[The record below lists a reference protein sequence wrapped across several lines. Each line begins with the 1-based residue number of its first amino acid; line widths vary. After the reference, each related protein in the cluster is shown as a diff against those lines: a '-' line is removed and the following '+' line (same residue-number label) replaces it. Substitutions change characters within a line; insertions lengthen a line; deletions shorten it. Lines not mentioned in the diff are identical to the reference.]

1 MIRVNSKKTI
11 HQVADTSFKADK
23 VRNLFAVIAIILTA
37 VLFSGLFTIADS
49 LLGSMEE
56 SMMWQVGGSSHG
68 GFKYLTWEQYE
79 VLKKHPSIK
88 EISYTVMFAPAENEE
103 LAKRP
108 TEIRYVNDEL
118 GAEMFFALPTTGR
131 LPQEEDEIA
140 TDTLVLNRLG
150 IPAELGQKVTLD
162 FSVCGE
168 KYRET
173 FTLVGFWE
181 GDIISGASQAW
192 LDRDYV
198 NHILAQY
205 DQEEINAR
213 GNPGIG
219 TVAADFNFANS
230 RSIEKK
236 IIKVITDSG
245 YTTDEI
251 RYGVNWAY
259 AGGQS
264 MDPGIV
270 IGVVIVVLMIMFCG
284 YLMISNVFLISVAK
298 DVRFYGLL
306 KTIGMTGKQIKYLI
320 RRQALVLCLI
330 GIPIGL
336 LLGCLAGGIL
346 TPLIV
351 GGLTEA
357 GVVKVSLHPWVFLFA
372 AAFAAATV
380 FISIRKPSKTAAKIS
395 PIEALR
401 TNEGALKIKGTK
413 KRSKGVSLFAFAW
426 GNMVRGIKKTCLVVL
441 SLSLSLIILNT
452 AYSMANGFDMEKY
465 LSAMISHDFSIGDV
479 SCFNVLVQYVDQDT
493 LSDDFIEILKNSP
506 GVESLETIYFEAN
519 YSENMDFALDD
530 RWNGM
535 AEIISEEL
543 GISGEYLMEIK
554 KRLENGMFTQYVYGL
569 DDPVWEDMKVFE
581 GSIDLEKLHSGD
593 YVVVSP
599 YDPDYDSNGKVT
611 VYHPGDKVKMFGKD
625 GESKERE
632 VIAIA
637 NIPYNISIQY
647 SPYVYE
653 TFFVPSDVFLNE
665 IADKVPFR
673 VTLDVEDSQIDN
685 MERFLAD
692 YCENV
697 EPNMQYESRAIFAAE
712 YESTRQTYKTVGAVI
727 SALLALIGI
736 ANFTNT
742 NLTSIMT
749 RKRELALL
757 ESIGMTV
764 KQQRGM
770 LILEGALYTIFTAVV
785 TWTLGIALGRLGLG
799 LLFSGSSYFS
809 VQFTILPSVVCLPV
823 LLTVTGAIPVVCQYY
838 VNKKSVVD
846 RLREME

>member
-37 VLFSGLFTIADS
+37 VLFSGLFIIAGS
-49 LLGSMEE
+49 LIGSMEE
-56 SMMWQVGGSSHG
+56 SQMRQVGGSAHG
-68 GFKYLTWEQYE
+68 GFKYLTLEQYE
-79 VLKKHPSIK
+79 VLKRHPSIK
-88 EISYTVMFAPAENEE
+88 EISYTVVLGVAENAE

-118 GAEMFFALPTTGR
+118 GAEMYFALPTTGR

-140 TDTLVLNRLG
+140 TDTLVLDRLG
-150 IPAELGQKVTLD
+150 IPAELGRKVTLE

-181 GDIISGASQAW
+181 GDIISSASQAW

-198 NHILAQY
+198 NRILAQY
-205 DQEEINAR
+205 DPEEINAG
-213 GNPGIG
+213 GNQVVG
-219 TVAADFNFANS
+219 TVQADFNFANS

-236 IIKVITDSG
+236 IVKVITDSG

-251 RYGVNWAY
+251 QYGVNWAY

-264 MDPGIV
+264 ADPGTV
-270 IGVVIVVLMIMFCG
+270 MGVVIVVLMIVFCG

-298 DVRFYGLL
+298 DVRFYGQM

-336 LLGCLAGGIL
+336 LLGCLAGGRLAPI
-346 TPLIV
+346 IV
-351 GGLTEA
+351 GRLSTSE
-357 GVVKVSLHPWVFLFA
+357 VVKVSLHPWVFLFA

-380 FISIRKPSKTAAKIS
+380 FISIRKPSKIAAKIS

-426 GNMVRGIKKTCLVVL
+426 GNMARGIKKTCLVVS
-441 SLSLSLIILNT
+441 SLSLSFIMLNA
-452 AYSMANGFDMEKY
+452 AYSMANSFDMEKY
-465 LSAMISHDFSIGDV
+465 LSTMISHDFSVGDV
-479 SCFNVLVQYVDQDT
+479 SCFSVYSAYVNQDT
-493 LSDDFIEILKNSP
+493 LGDDFIKLLKDRP
-506 GVESLETIYFEAN
+506 GVESLETIYFDETE
-519 YSENMDFALDD
+519 SEEVDFTLDD

-535 AEIISEEL
+535 AEVISEEL
-543 GISGEYLMEIK
+543 GISGQFLMRIENY
-554 KRLENGMFTQYVYGL
+554 LENDKFTQHIYGL

-581 GSIDLEKLHSGD
+581 GSIDSEKLHSGD
-593 YVVVSP
+593 YVVAAP
-599 YDPDYDSNGKVT
+599 YDSNGKVT

-625 GESKERE
+625 GKSKERE

-637 NIPYNISIQY
+637 DIPHNISIQH
-647 SPYVYE
+647 SHPVE
-653 TFFVPSDVFLNE
+653 ENFFVPSDVFLNE
-665 IADKVPFR
+665 IADKAPFR
-673 VTLDVEDSQIDN
+673 VTLDVEDSQIES
-685 MERFLAD
+685 MERFLTD
-692 YCENV
+692 YCENID
-697 EPNMQYESRAIFAAE
+697 PNMQYESRAFFAAE
-712 YESTRQTYKTVGAVI
+712 YESTRQTYKIVGVVI

-799 LLFSGSSYFS
+799 LLFSGSAYFS

-823 LLTVTGAIPVVCQYY
+823 LLIITGAIPVVCQYY

>member
-49 LLGSMEE
+49 LIGSMEE
-56 SMMWQVGGSSHG
+56 SMMRRVGGSAHG

-88 EISYTVMFAPAENEE
+88 EISYTVVLGVAENAE

-118 GAEMFFALPTTGR
+118 GAEMSFALPTTGR

-140 TDTLVLNRLG
+140 TDTLVLDRLG
-150 IPAELGQKVTLD
+150 IPTELGRKVTLE

-181 GDIISGASQAW
+181 GDIISSASQAW

-198 NHILAQY
+198 DRILAQY
-205 DQEEINAR
+205 DPEEINAG
-213 GNPGIG
+213 GNQFIG
-219 TVAADFNFANS
+219 TVQADFNFANS

-236 IIKVITDSG
+236 IVKVITDSG

-251 RYGVNWAY
+251 QYGVNWAY
-259 AGGQS
+259 TGGQS
-264 MDPGIV
+264 VDPGTV
-270 IGVVIVVLMIMFCG
+270 LGVVIAVLMIMFCG

-298 DVRFYGLL
+298 DVRLYGLL

-330 GIPIGL
+330 GIPLGL
-336 LLGCLAGGIL
+336 LLGCMAGGLL
-346 TPLIV
+346 TPAIV
-351 GGLTEA
+351 GITSAE
-357 GVVKVSLHPWVFLFA
+357 VVKVSLHPWVFLFA

-401 TNEGALKIKGTK
+401 ANEGVLKIKGTK
-413 KRSKGVSLFAFAW
+413 KRSKGVSLLAFAW
-426 GNMVRGIKKTCLVVL
+426 GNMARGIKKTCLVVS
-441 SLSLSLIILNT
+441 SLSLSLIMLNA
-452 AYSMANGFDMEKY
+452 AYSMANGFDMEEY
-465 LSAMISHDFSIGDV
+465 LSAMISHDFSVGDV
-479 SCFNVLVQYVDQDT
+479 SCFNVHDFYIDQDT
-493 LSDDFIEILKNSP
+493 LSGDFIKLLKDRP
-506 GVESLETIYFEAN
+506 GVESLETIYFAEK
-519 YSENMDFALDD
+519 YSGQMDFALDD

-535 AEIISEEL
+535 TEIISEEL
-543 GISGEYLMEIK
+543 DISGQFLMLIK
-554 KRLENGMFTQYVYGL
+554 NDMENGEFIQHIYGL
-569 DDPVWEDMKVFE
+569 DDPVWEDMEVFE
-581 GSIDLEKLHSGD
+581 GSIDPEKLHSGD

-599 YDPDYDSNGKVT
+599 YDPKGKVT

-625 GESKERE
+625 GKSKERE

-637 NIPYNISIQY
+637 DIPYNISIQH
-647 SPYVYE
+647 SHGVE
-653 TFFVPSDVFLNE
+653 ENFFVPSDVFLGE
-665 IADKVPFR
+665 IADKAPFR
-673 VTLDVEDSQIDN
+673 VTLDVEDSQIES

-692 YCENV
+692 YCENID
-697 EPNMQYESRAIFAAE
+697 PNMQYESRASFAAE
-712 YESTRQTYKTVGAVI
+712 YESTQRTYKTVGVVI

-770 LILEGALYTIFTAVV
+770 LILEGALYTAFTAVV
-785 TWTLGIALGRLGLG
+785 AWTLGIALGRLGLG

-809 VQFTILPSVVCLPV
+809 VRFTILPSVVCLPV
-823 LLTVTGAIPVVCQYY
+823 LLIITGVIPVICQYY